1 MHLTQH
7 VPYPLQHCSTA
18 DWCGGGWCVVL
29 LLQTGCRA
37 LQYLGKTSRKQNSQD
52 TAWKQTPAPAR
63 GRQVLEAGSCIEC
76 AVCDAELSCAG
87 L

>member
-37 LQYLGKTSRKQNSQD
+37 LQYLCKTSRKQNSQD

-63 GRQVLEAGSCIEC
+63 EGARCWKLEAALNVRC
-76 AVCDAELSCAG
+76 AMLS
-87 L
+87 